1 MSNITEYKF
10 GTVVY
15 KTGFYQTG
23 KGGKWWGKMIGDRKM
38 ELITELEF
46 NQAKTIIEAAKP
58 KLDQQAF

>member
-10 GTVVY
+10 GTEIY

-23 KGGKWWGKMIGDRKM
+23 KGGKWWGRMRSDGKMD
-38 ELITELEF
+38 LITELEF
-46 NQAKTIIEAAKP
+46 NQAKTLIEAEKP